1 MLQALIDFSANTSPI
16 DFMLIVSQWRLFLQG
31 LVNTA
36 LLFVLTSAAGA
47 LIAVPLGIL
56 RAQNTRF
63 VSPAIGAYTYVFR
76 GTPLL
81 VQTYALYYG
90 VSEFTTV
97 RDSILWII
105 FRDPW
110 SCAFIAFSLNT
121 AAYVTE
127 IVRGGIQSIPAG
139 EVEAAKAS
147 GMTGRVLLT
156 RIILPAAFRRA
167 LPMYG
172 NELIFALHG
181 TVVASTIT
189 IVDVLGAGRT
199 LNGLYYLA
207 YEGFIAAAVIYATL
221 AGIVTIAFRALERR
235 LNRHLM
241 PRLA

>member
-1 MLQALIDFSANTSPI
+1 MLLALIDFSANTSPI

-31 LVNTA
+31 LVNKA

-47 LIAVPLGIL
+47 LIAIPLGIL
-56 RAQNTRF
+56 RARNTRF

-90 VSEFTTV
+90 VSEFTAV

-147 GMTGRVLLT
+147 GMTGCVLLT

-167 LPMYG
+167 LPIDLRP
-172 NELIFALHG
+172 ETSSKFW
-181 TVVASTIT
+181 
-189 IVDVLGAGRT
+189 
-199 LNGLYYLA
+199 
-207 YEGFIAAAVIYATL
+207 
-221 AGIVTIAFRALERR
+221 
-235 LNRHLM
+235 
-241 PRLA
+241 

>member
-1 MLQALIDFSANTSPI
+1 MEAFPRGSHQHNPSVRADQYGRGLDRRSPWNCESAKTT
-16 DFMLIVSQWRLFLQG
+16 FL
-31 LVNTA
+31 
-36 LLFVLTSAAGA
+36 
-47 LIAVPLGIL
+47 
-56 RAQNTRF
+56 
-63 VSPAIGAYTYVFR
+63 SPAIGVYTYIFR

-90 VSEFTTV
+90 VSEFPAV
-97 RDSILWII
+97 RESVFWII

-127 IVRGGIQSIPAG
+127 IVRGGIQSIPPG
-139 EVEAAKAS
+139 EIEAAKAC
-147 GMTGRVLLT
+147 GMNRRALLGRIV
-156 RIILPAAFRRA
+156 LPAAFRRA

-221 AGIVTIAFRALERR
+221 AGIVTITFRALERR

-241 PRLA
+241 SRPA